1 MLVLLRKVHMDGG
14 LKMSLLK
21 STIKEIKPLKEEAI
35 KKAWDRIDNLTKPI
49 GSLGRLE
56 EIAAQMAG
64 ITGEV
69 FPKIKNKNIIIM
81 CSDNGVVEENV
92 SNNSQKITS
101 IVTNN
106 FTRDIT
112 GVHVLSKFTNTD
124 MTVVDIG
131 VNCDFHNNLIIDK
144 KISYG
149 TKNMAKEPAMTRE
162 QAIRAVE
169 IGIEMVDNL
178 VEEGVNLFG
187 TGEMG
192 VGNTTTSAAVL
203 SVLCDLE
210 PEITAGKGSGIT
222 DTQLMCKREAIRKAI
237 EVNKPDKSDVIDV
250 LSKVGGYDIAGLCGC
265 FLGAAKNRVPIVID
279 GFIASAAALCACR
292 LNPLCKNYI
301 FSSHLSAEPAA
312 IHMLKEIGVEPL
324 LNLKMRLGE
333 GSGCPLAFNIIE
345 AAIYTMEN
353 MGTFEDAALDV
364 NEYIDI
370 REK

>member
-1 MLVLLRKVHMDGG
+1 MGLLDKT
-14 LKMSLLK
+14 L
-21 STIKEIKPLKEEAI
+21 ENIKPLDENAMKRAW
-35 KKAWDRIDNLTKPI
+35 KKIDNLSKPI

-64 ITGEV
+64 ITSKV
-69 FPKIKNKNIIIM
+69 FPKIEKKNIIIM
-81 CSDNGVVEENV
+81 CSDNGVVEEGV
-92 SNNSQKITS
+92 SNNSQNITG

-106 FTRDIT
+106 FTRDVT
-112 GVHVLSKFTNTD
+112 GVYALSKFTNTS
-124 MTVVDIG
+124 MSVVDIG
-131 VNCDFHNNLIIDK
+131 VKCDFNNPLIIDK

-149 TKNMAKEPAMTRE
+149 TKNMVKEPAMTRE

-169 IGIEMVDNL
+169 IGIDMVDKL
-178 VEEGVNLFG
+178 VKEGVNLFG

-203 SVLCDLE
+203 SVLCDLDA
-210 PEITAGKGSGIT
+210 EITAGKGSGIT
-222 DTQLMCKREAIRKAI
+222 NVQLECKKNAIRKAI
-237 EVNKPDKSDVIDV
+237 NVNKPNKNDVIDV
-250 LSKVGGYDIAGLCGC
+250 ISKVGGYDIAGLCGC

-279 GFIASAAALCACR
+279 GFIASAAALCAYR
-292 LNPLCKNYI
+292 LNPLCKNFI

-312 IHMLKEIGVEPL
+312 IYMLKEIGVDPL

-333 GSGCPLAFNIIE
+333 GSACPLAFNIIE
-345 AAIYTMEN
+345 SAVFTMEN
-353 MGTFEDAALDV
+353 MGTFEDASLDV